1 MTGKSGSKVKWAKGV
16 LFFWNSRTA
25 LLRAAGWR
33 KTMATRMNI
42 MIVDDEKIVRESL
55 FHWFT
60 KIGHYVEKASSGFEA
75 LENLEKSPFDVLF
88 VDIKM
93 PAMNGIELL
102 EKVKTEYPQTI
113 VIIITAYGSIESAV
127 RAMQLGASDYL
138 LKPFKP
144 DYLSLVMEKISQQI
158 KLSSEYNYLKGRLEK
173 ITRFDDIIG
182 QGPAMEKIFDLIP
195 EVAKSDSSILLTG
208 ETGTG
213 KELVAK
219 AIHAKSKRSHFP
231 FIPINCGAIPDS
243 LLESELFGH
252 QKGAFTGANH
262 SRKGFLEVVSGGTL
276 FLDEVGEVS
285 AKMQIDLLRVLEEKK
300 ITRIGDCSP
309 LMVDFRLISATRRD
323 LEQEINAGNFRED
336 FFYRI
341 NVITIHIPPLR
352 ERKEDIPLL
361 IEHFL
366 EKYSQETTKR
376 VDHITR
382 DTIKR
387 LTAYEWPGNVR
398 ELENA
403 IERAVVLSR
412 SRTLDLQDFSFLQAS
427 PSTPSM
433 PLSLLEMEKHH
444 IQQVLN
450 ECDWNITRA
459 AKILDINRVT
469 LHKKIKRLELQ
480 RNVQYSF

>member
-1 MTGKSGSKVKWAKGV
+1 MVAK
-16 LFFWNSRTA
+16 
-25 LLRAAGWR
+25 
-33 KTMATRMNI
+33 MNI

-55 FHWFT
+55 FHWFS
-60 KIGHYVEKASSGFEA
+60 KIGHHVEKASSGFEA
-75 LENLEKSPFDVLF
+75 LEKLEKSPFDVLF

-93 PAMNGIELL
+93 PTMNGIELL
-102 EKVKTEYPQTI
+102 EKVKAEYPETI

-127 RAMQLGASDYL
+127 QAMKLGASDYL

-144 DYLSLVMEKISQQI
+144 DYLSLVMEKITRQV

-182 QGPAMEKIFDLIP
+182 QGRDMEKIFDLIP

-219 AIHAKSKRSHFP
+219 AIHAKSRRSHFP

-262 SRKGFLEVVSGGTL
+262 TRKGFLEVVSGGTL
-276 FLDEVGEVS
+276 FLDEIGEVS

-300 ITRIGDCSP
+300 ITRIGDCNP
-309 LMVDFRLISATRRD
+309 ITVDFRLISATRRD
-323 LEQEINAGNFRED
+323 LEQEIAAGNFRED

-341 NVITIHIPPLR
+341 NVITIPIPPLR

-361 IEHFL
+361 IQHFL

-382 DTIKR
+382 DAIKR
-387 LTAYEWPGNVR
+387 LTVYEWPGNVR

-412 SRTLDLQDFSFLQAS
+412 SRTIDLQDFSFLQTSLSA
-427 PSTPSM
+427 
-433 PLSLLEMEKHH
+433 PLRPMSLLEMEKHH
-444 IQQVLN
+444 IQRILQ
-450 ECDWNITRA
+450 ECGWNITRA
-459 AKILDINRVT
+459 AKILNINRVT
-469 LHKKIKRLELQ
+469 LHKKIKRFELQ
-480 RNVQYSF
+480 KNAEYSF